1 MRSAITA
8 IFISFFVLGLPRQA
22 PGQGLPEPGYVW
34 DLGAP
39 ASTAGVHGPEKM
51 VVIDAATRE
60 KERERARK
68 QHDTTFDASIMDI
81 GLHDVAG
88 ARSNQ
93 RPAESPAA
101 KVAASVT
108 PKAQASAAPASTPI
122 PKMELSP
129 TSALSLEVVPIRKS
143 SETAATATPTPSAS
157 AAPGK

>member
-39 ASTAGVHGPEKM
+39 ASKAGVHGSEKM

-68 QHDTTFDASIMDI
+68 QHDTTFDTKIMDI
-81 GLHDVAG
+81 AVDTASVKSSRG
-88 ARSNQ
+88 
-93 RPAESPAA
+93 PAESPAKA
-101 KVAASVT
+101 KATAT
-108 PKAQASAAPASTPI
+108 PKVEPSAAPSLTPI
-122 PKMELSP
+122 PKAADV
-129 TSALSLEVVPIRKS
+129 SAPSSLSLEVVPILKS
-143 SETAATATPTPSAS
+143 SPTEANASPSPRAS
-157 AAPGK
+157 AGPEK